1 LIKPVSIIIFFL
13 FSFSVFSFGGDNLP
27 EYEPYQ
33 ENEFPQWAHDLRR
46 GEVIFFGTI
55 PFTFFISSF
64 SYNFYIYAS
73 NNYDLE
79 YAPALFGNKTPPVLS
94 NAEKLQII
102 GVSVSISSFLA
113 ILDYILGKPWND

>member
-1 LIKPVSIIIFFL
+1 MIRLVSIVVFFL
-13 FSFSVFSFGGDNLP
+13 FSFAVFSFGGDSLP
-27 EYEPYQ
+27 DYEPYQ
-33 ENEFPQWAHDLRR
+33 DSEFPQWAKGLRR
-46 GEVIFFGTI
+46 GEIVFFGTI

-73 NNYDLE
+73 NNYDSE

-94 NAEKLQII
+94 NTEKLQII
-102 GVSVSISSFLA
+102 KVSVSISSFLA